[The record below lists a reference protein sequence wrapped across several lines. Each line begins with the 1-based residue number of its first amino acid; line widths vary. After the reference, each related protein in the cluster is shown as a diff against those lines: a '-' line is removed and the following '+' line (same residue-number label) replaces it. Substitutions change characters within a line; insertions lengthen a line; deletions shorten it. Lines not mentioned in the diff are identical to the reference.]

1 MNDSK
6 HPSRDRLTTKRFAAI
21 IIATTI
27 IVGVL
32 DFYTSAQLVGSVLF
46 TFPLALCAMQDSKRL
61 LWGIAGAAAA
71 LTVAAELT
79 GANRTGL
86 VGPEFE
92 LINRGLLIASLL
104 TLTIIIHLWINRARE
119 INRITVEKDRESRRL
134 ADTTQFLNNVLESS
148 TEYSIIAADLDGGIL
163 IWNEGA
169 RRNYGYT
176 SEEMVGRANL
186 RVLHT
191 SEDIDSGR
199 VQALFDATL
208 ETGNASAVLE
218 RRRKSG
224 TLFTAQLAMALRR
237 DAVGTPTGYLMI
249 SSDISQRIR
258 LEREVERKNA
268 ELEGQYYRVQHANRL
283 KSEFLAN
290 MSHELRTPLNA
301 IIGFSEL
308 MYDGKAGEM
317 SPHQK
322 EYTGDVLASARHLLQ
337 LINDVLDL
345 AKIEAGKMEFHPEP
359 VNLPKIVN
367 EVCDVVRTLV
377 AAKRLDLRIDIAAGL
392 ADLVLDAGKLKQVL
406 YNYLSNAIKFSNEG
420 GEITVHAM
428 PEGEDHF
435 LLDVRDT
442 GIGIKADDL
451 ARLFLEFEQLD
462 TGRSKQSQGT
472 GLGLALTQRIVEA
485 QGGRVGVES
494 EPNQGSRFW
503 VVLPRRTGSGELHA
517 PQLRSH
523 RVRSGAPVVLVVDD
537 DSRDRAQIEAA
548 LSLAGF
554 AVETASNGSRAIAMC
569 REQVFA
575 GITLDLLLPDTN
587 GWQVLSAIREQGLN
601 IRTPVI
607 VVSVVVDKAAVAVF
621 DAQDRLVKPFQPAE
635 LIDVLRH
642 HGVRAPP
649 ARSVLLVDD
658 DLAAV
663 AVLRKRLES
672 EGYRTLHAA
681 TAAEARKMLDAQ
693 NPDAAVIT
701 VQMASGGLELI
712 EQIRLSGSARG
723 MAVIVTTR
731 HDLRFDELEKLQRES
746 LPVVAKGE
754 NAGEAVVSALRAR
767 LAQSLP
773 ILLEPAA

>member
-1 MNDSK
+1 MQN
-6 HPSRDRLTTKRFAAI
+6 SRLATI
-21 IIATTI
+21 IIAITV
-27 IVGVL
+27 IVAAF
-32 DFYTSAQLVGSVLF
+32 DFYTSSELIGSILF
-46 TFPLALCAMQDSKRL
+46 TLPLALCAMQDSKRL
-61 LWGIAGAAAA
+61 LWSVATVAAV

-79 GANRTGL
+79 GWNR
-86 VGPEFE
+86 GPQQLNPEVA

-104 TLTIIIHLWINRARE
+104 TLTILIHIWINRARE
-119 INRITVEKDRESRRL
+119 IKRVVGEKDRESRRL
-134 ADTTQFLNNVLESS
+134 VETTQFLNNVLESS
-148 TEYSIIAADLDGGIL
+148 TEYSIIAADIDGGIL

-176 SEEMVGRANL
+176 SEEMVGRTNL

-199 VQALFDATL
+199 VDALFDATL
-208 ETGNASAVLE
+208 KTGRAAKVME

-224 TLFTAQLAMALRR
+224 ANFTAQLSMTLRR
-237 DAVGTPTGYLMI
+237 DAVGAPTGYLMI
-249 SSDISQRIR
+249 SGDISERSR
-258 LEREVERKNA
+258 LEKEIKRKNE
-268 ELEGQYYRVQHANRL
+268 ELEGQYYRVEHANRL

-308 MYDGKAGEM
+308 MYDGKAGEN
-317 SPHQK
+317 SPQQK
-322 EYTGDVLASARHLLQ
+322 EFTGDVLASARHLLQ

-345 AKIEAGKMEFHPEP
+345 AKIEAGKMDFHPEP
-359 VNLPKIVN
+359 VNLAKIVN

-377 AAKRLDLRIDIAAGL
+377 AAKRLVLRIDIDASL

-420 GEITVHAM
+420 GEITVHAT

-451 ARLFLEFEQLD
+451 ARLFVEFEQLD
-462 TGRSKQSQGT
+462 TDRSRESQGT

-485 QGGRVGVES
+485 QGGRVGVDS
-494 EPNQGSRFW
+494 EPSKGSRFW
-503 VVLPRRTGSGELHA
+503 AVLPRRTGSGELHA
-517 PQLRSH
+517 PQLRMG

-554 AVETASNGSRAIAMC
+554 AVETASNGSQAIAMC

-587 GWQVLSAIREQGLN
+587 GWQVLSAIRDQGLN

-607 VVSVVVDKAAVAVF
+607 VVSVVVDKAAVTAF

-635 LIDVLRH
+635 LIDLLRH

-663 AVLRKRLES
+663 AALRKRLEG

-681 TAAEARKMLDAQ
+681 TATEARKILDAQ

-701 VQMASGGLELI
+701 VQLASGGLELI

-723 MAVIVTTR
+723 MPVIVTTR
-731 HDLRFDELEKLQRES
+731 RALRFDELEKLQRES

-754 NAGEAVVSALRAR
+754 NAGEAVVSALRAK
-767 LAQSLP
+767 LAQSVP
-773 ILLEPAA
+773 MLLEPAA